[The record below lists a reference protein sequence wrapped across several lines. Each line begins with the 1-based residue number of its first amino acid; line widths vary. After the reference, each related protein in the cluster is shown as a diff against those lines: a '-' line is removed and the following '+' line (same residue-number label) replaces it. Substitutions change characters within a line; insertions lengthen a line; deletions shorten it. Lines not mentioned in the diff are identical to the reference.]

1 MKADSVWILQDFM
14 ASNRILFRIP
24 VYQRNYDWQEDKCNR
39 LLDDIK
45 TIIDTGK
52 KHFIGTIVY
61 MLANEGGVTIREYT
75 IIDGQQRLTTITLML
90 KALVDVAKE
99 ISDPAADE
107 LMSYIQNSYC
117 EEQYKVKLKPIKS
130 DNEQFLAL
138 LQGKSDILNK
148 EGHIYKNYIVA
159 KNRIQRWIK
168 NGIKPLDIMNAM
180 YKLEIVAIVLK
191 EGEDDPQIIFESI
204 NSTGM
209 ELSNADLIRNFLL
222 MSAEDQ
228 DSLFEKYWLPIEQS
242 LKKGTDYTNLN
253 LFFSQYLVFKT
264 NTAIDSSKVYHSF
277 VSFFKENGYTRED
290 CLKELKYFA
299 TIFKA
304 FVDDSNRYSKTVRK
318 VLRNLRMVKQT
329 TCYPFLLHIFDD
341 FEQHVITEKTLEKT
355 LLFIQSYLVRRMVCG
370 IQSNTLRGLF
380 RNLYNR
386 IFKVT
391 SNKEKY
397 YEAINKFFYTE
408 TGNIDMVVPDAEFGR
423 SLREGNIYSNR
434 ALCKFLLMDIEN
446 GDGKETLNFDN
457 LTIEHLMPQ
466 TRSLEWM
473 HISQEDHELYLHV
486 LGNLTITGYNSE
498 LSNNAFEE
506 KKRIIAENSKAVV
519 LNSDVLN
526 QPVWNVEAIK
536 ARGKRLA
543 SIVASRYAM
552 KEVPDEIAFE
562 YMSTITLDMDFDVTN
577 KKLVLFHFDGQS
589 FRQDRYALMLFDVVK
604 LLDKIKPG
612 RLEELAQQPFYITS
626 GKQRPSICRNQ
637 KELRWAW
644 EIRDGIYLEANQ
656 SASSTIK
663 FIDRLFDAFNVDKKI
678 FNFCIVS
685 DGSESDIM
693 DESDDIENLFDN
705 IDEPQDL

>member
-1 MKADSVWILQDFM
+1 MDAQKIWILQDFM

-24 VYQRNYDWQEDKCNR
+24 VYQRNYDWSETNCNR

-61 MLANEGGVTIREYT
+61 MLANEGGVTLREYT

-90 KALVDVAKE
+90 KALVDVANE
-99 ISDPAADE
+99 ISDPAANE
-107 LMSYIQNSYC
+107 LMSFIQNNFC
-117 EEQYKVKLKPIKS
+117 EEQYKVKLKPIKT

-138 LQGKSDILNK
+138 LAGKFDDMDK
-148 EGHIYKNYIVA
+148 EGHIYKNYMLA

-191 EGEDDPQIIFESI
+191 QGEDDPQIIFESI

-222 MSAEDQ
+222 MNADDQ
-228 DSLFEKYWLPIEQS
+228 EHLFEDYWLPIEQA

-264 NTAIDSSKVYHSF
+264 NAAIDTPKVYQSF
-277 VSFFKENGYTRED
+277 VTFFKENGYSQES
-290 CLKELKYFA
+290 CLKELKYYS
-299 TIFKA
+299 TIFKS
-304 FVDDSNRYSKTVRK
+304 FVGDDERYSKTVRK

-341 FEQHVITEKTLEKT
+341 YEQHVISESTLEKIM
-355 LLFIQSYLVRRMVCG
+355 LFIQSYLIRRMVCG

-386 IFKVT
+386 IFKVAA
-391 SNKEKY
+391 NKEKY
-397 YEAINKFFYTE
+397 YESINKFFYTE
-408 TGNIDMVVPDAEFGR
+408 TGNIDTVVPDAEFGR
-423 SLREGNIYSNR
+423 ALREGNLYSNR

-466 TRSLEWM
+466 TQSLDWM
-473 HISQEDHELYLHV
+473 HISKEDHELYLHV
-486 LGNLTITGYNSE
+486 LGNLTITGYNAE

-506 KKRIIAENSKAVV
+506 KKRIIAENSKAVI
-519 LNSDVLN
+519 LNCDVLN
-526 QPVWNVEAIK
+526 QPQWNVETIK
-536 ARGKRLA
+536 ARGERLA
-543 SIVASRYAM
+543 NIVANRYAM
-552 KEVPDEIAFE
+552 KEVEDNIDFE
-562 YMSTITLDMDFDVTN
+562 YLSTLNLNMDFDVTS
-577 KKLVLFHFDGQS
+577 KKLVQFHFNGQS
-589 FRQDRYALMLFDVVK
+589 YRQEKFALMLFDVVK
-604 LLDKIKPG
+604 LLDKMTPG
-612 RLEELAQQPFYITS
+612 RLDELADQPFYTS
-626 GKQRPSICRNQ
+626 NYSQRPSICRNQ
-637 KELRWAW
+637 EELRWAW
-644 EIRDGIYLEANQ
+644 EVRDGIFIEAHL
-656 SASSTIK
+656 SASAIMR
-663 FIDRLFDAFNVDKKI
+663 FIDRLFEVFNVDKSI
-678 FNFCIVS
+678 FDFCIVS
-685 DGSESDIM
+685 DGTGNEADDLTDSLF
-693 DESDDIENLFDN
+693 DESIE
-705 IDEPQDL
+705 E